1 MGNELCEGCFVNN
14 QLFAITKE
22 PISIEEVVK
31 KVIRPEAGAVT
42 TFIGTVRE
50 FTNGKRTL
58 FLQYEAYVSMAEK
71 KLAQIGEEIKEKWPE
86 AQVAITHRIGKL
98 DISDIAVVIAVSTP
112 HRKDAYEANQY
123 AIERIKQIV
132 PIWKKEHWEN
142 GEEWVGNQLETKAYP
157 TGKPEERD
165 LQ

>member
-1 MGNELCEGCFVNN
+1 MNN

-157 TGKPEERD
+157 TGKPEEGD